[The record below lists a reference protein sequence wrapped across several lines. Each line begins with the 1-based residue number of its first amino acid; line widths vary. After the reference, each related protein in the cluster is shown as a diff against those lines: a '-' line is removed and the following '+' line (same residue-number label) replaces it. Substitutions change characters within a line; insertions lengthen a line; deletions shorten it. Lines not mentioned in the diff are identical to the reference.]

1 LLLYFLYIQVKI
13 NIINI
18 LYIQVVL
25 FMFDSGCLKRQPEPI
40 TNNQTLNQN
49 LILMNVRF
57 CMRFSRFLCTGILLL
72 VSCSLHAQVKASNLG
87 DVDPAIGGVGLI
99 LEPTRPLAH
108 LPNSM
113 LRMHPLKKDQLDDQ
127 VGGFPLTVISHRTGS
142 AFLFI
147 PLYEEDSFDSKI
159 TIHKEITTPYFYEL
173 TDEKFFNTV
182 SFSPAAKSGFFR
194 LKNANQS
201 TRFRFRLSVMNA
213 AGKIERDG
221 ENSLTG
227 EEDFNGMKVYF
238 YAKTNGKITK
248 FEKETAT
255 GKPAVTVTLNAGSEE
270 FDFKYGISFI
280 SVARAKQNLE
290 KEIAEE
296 TFVTIKTKARTAW
309 EKVLNLIQVSGG
321 TEAQKRTFFTALYRT
336 YERMVDINEYG
347 AYYSAYDHH
356 VHTSDA
362 PFYVDNW
369 IWDSYIALQPLTMIL
384 DPDKDQAMIRSYVE
398 MYKQTG
404 WMPSFAV
411 TFGDWPAMVGNH
423 AAVWMADSWNKG
435 QRDFDVKSAYEG
447 LRKNSLEATL
457 LPWRNGV
464 ATSLDVF
471 FNKNGYMPA
480 LAPGKAEN
488 VKEVDAVWEKRQAV
502 SVTLENSYSD
512 WCIAQLAGPAGYPD
526 EKELFLKRSDFYRN
540 VFRKD
545 KGMVWPKDDRGNWI
559 EPYNPKLSGREYF
572 TENNA
577 YIYNWHVKHDLNNLI
592 ELMGGPKNAE
602 AKLDQLFRED
612 LSLPKWKFWANQPDA
627 SGLVGQFVMG
637 NEPGLHIPYLYNYL
651 GCAWKTQKRI
661 RMLMNTWFTAN
672 VFGMPGDEDGGAMS
686 AFVVFSMMGF
696 FQVTPGV
703 PVYTIGSP
711 SFQNVSIQLPN
722 GKKFSVVAKNNSK
735 LNVYIQEAKMNG
747 KPLVQPMFTH
757 SQLLK
762 GGTLEL
768 LMGDKPNKQWGV
780 RSN

>member
-1 LLLYFLYIQVKI
+1 
-13 NIINI
+13 
-18 LYIQVVL
+18 
-25 FMFDSGCLKRQPEPI
+25 
-40 TNNQTLNQN
+40 
-49 LILMNVRF
+49 MNVRPCIRF
-57 CMRFSRFLCTGILLL
+57 CRFLWAGILLS
-72 VSCSLHAQVKASNLG
+72 VSCSLHAQVRHSNLD
-87 DVDPAIGGVGLI
+87 DVDPSIGGVGLI
-99 LEPTRPLAH
+99 LEPARPLAH

-127 VGGFPLTVISHRTGS
+127 VAGFPLTVVSHRTGS
-142 AFLFI
+142 AFLFL
-147 PLYEEDSFDSKI
+147 PLYEAAGADAGI

-173 TDEKFFNTV
+173 TDEQFFNTV
-182 SFSPAAKSGFFR
+182 SFSPAAKSGIFR
-194 LKNANQS
+194 LKNASRSHQ
-201 TRFRFRLSVMNA
+201 FRFRLSVMNA
-213 AGKIERDG
+213 SGKIERSG
-221 ENSLTG
+221 ANGLTG
-227 EEDFNGMKVYF
+227 EEDYNGMKVYF

-248 FEKETAT
+248 FENGRIA
-255 GKPAVTVTLNAGSEE
+255 GKSGATVTLTGESGDL
-270 FDFKYGISFI
+270 DFKYGISFI
-280 SVARAKQNLE
+280 SAARAKQNLE
-290 KEIAEE
+290 KEISQA
-296 TFVTIKTKARTAW
+296 TFDAIKANAVAAWKKA
-309 EKVLNLIQVSGG
+309 LDQIQVSGG
-321 TEAQKRTFFTALYRT
+321 TEAQRRTFFTALYRT

-347 AYYSAYDHH
+347 AYYSAYDHQ
-356 VHTSDA
+356 VHTA
-362 PFYVDNW
+362 EGPFYVDNW

-384 DPDKDQAMIRSYVE
+384 NPEKDQEMIRSYLT
-398 MYKQTG
+398 MYKQSG

-435 QRDFDVKSAYEG
+435 QRNFDVKTAYEG
-447 LRKNSLEATL
+447 LRKNSLQATL
-457 LPWRNGV
+457 LPWRNGS
-464 ATSLDVF
+464 ATSLDTF

-480 LAPGKAEN
+480 LAPGQKEN
-488 VKEVDAVWEKRQAV
+488 VKEVDPVWEKRQAV

-526 EKELFLKRSDFYRN
+526 EKELFLKRSRFYRN

-545 KGMVWPKDDRGNWI
+545 AGMVWPKDEHGNWI
-559 EPYNPKLSGREYF
+559 EPYDPKLSGREYF

-577 YIYNWHVKHDLNNLI
+577 YIYNWHVKHDLNSLF
-592 ELMGGPKNAE
+592 ELMGGRKNAE

-612 LSLPKWKFWANQPDA
+612 LSLPKWKFWAVQPDA

-651 GCAWKTQKRI
+651 GAAWKTQKRI
-661 RMLMNTWFTAN
+661 RMLMDTWFTAN

-722 GKKFSVVAKNNSK
+722 GKKFSIVAKNNSK
-735 LNVYIQEAKMNG
+735 HNIYIQTAKMNG
-747 KPLVQPMFTH
+747 KVLEQPMFTH
-757 SQLLK
+757 DQLMG

-768 LMGDKPNKQWGV
+768 VMGDKPDKQWGT